1 MKTIYVAY
9 KNWYDKDLCEKISFL
24 LEPILV
30 CDGFKV
36 YTKVIPKE
44 GSGQRWYWNP
54 YTNYS
59 FLTTEK
65 TERVYG

>member
-1 MKTIYVAY
+1 MKTKYKAY
-9 KNWYDKDLCEKISFL
+9 KNWYNKVLCEQVSFL
-24 LEPILV
+24 LEPVLA

-44 GSGQRWYWNP
+44 GSGQLRYWNP

-65 TERVYG
+65 TERAYR